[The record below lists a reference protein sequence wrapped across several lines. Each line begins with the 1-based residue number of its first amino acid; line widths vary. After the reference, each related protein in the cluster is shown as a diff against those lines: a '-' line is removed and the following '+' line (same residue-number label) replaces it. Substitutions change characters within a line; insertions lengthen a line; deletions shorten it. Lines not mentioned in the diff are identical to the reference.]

1 MSNTTGT
8 NVATFPDKTCCISE
22 RTKDS
27 KGRKMNTGVWIPLGI
42 LCMIRVSECIECFS
56 CQNIADP
63 NECRNTS
70 QCSSGQSCSLQIF
83 QADSELR
90 YTMGCQNNQLCSSLA
105 VNPHSI
111 IGRSVQARQ
120 QYICHECCST
130 DRCNENLCFHKKP
143 SECTDDETLDCAR
156 LNTLFNVCADVHHA
170 KITCPKFCGLCQLV
184 DGDWAEWGTWT
195 PCSVT
200 CANGTQERTRTC
212 TNPPPSNGGLNC
224 SGPDVD
230 TKLCTKQLCPVH
242 GNWTDWSSWTSC
254 SVTCDVGLMKK
265 TRTCANPRPD
275 RFGDNCYGDAS
286 EYTVCQNDH
295 CVSPVHGNWSAWSVW
310 STCSVTCDGGL
321 QKRSRS
327 CTNPKPNALGDYCFG
342 DNSEYIV
349 CQNQPCISPVHG
361 NWSAWSVWSTCSVT
375 CDGGLQK
382 RSRSCTNPK
391 PNALGDECVGDDSE
405 YTVCQNQPCA
415 SPVHGNWSAWSVW
428 STCSVTC
435 NGGLQ
440 TRSRSCTNPKP
451 NALGGDCV
459 GDNSEYT
466 VCQNQPCVAPVHGN
480 WSAWS
485 IWSTCSVTCDG
496 GLQKRSRTCTNPK
509 PNSLGDYCLDDNL
522 EYTICLNDPCGA
534 RNGGWST
541 WGSWESCSVTCGVG
555 QKLRSRTCTNPS
567 PSVYGKA
574 CAGNTEAFAVCIN
587 RPCTIA
593 AFNAHGL
600 NILSNNVNAF
610 PYVIF
615 NEGNVYNPNTGHFT
629 APVDGIY
636 YFTVHICYWPRTAFG
651 FYIETGN
658 ADMSSFT
665 RLTVTYAYNE
675 GDATCS
681 SDSTS
686 VKLNRNEHV
695 WLRMQRQFNSHE
707 LYEYLNAWNTF
718 TGALVQEL

>member
-70 QCSSGQSCSLQIF
+70 QCSSGQQSCSLQIF

-295 CVSPVHGNWSAWSVW
+295 CV
-310 STCSVTCDGGL
+310 
-321 QKRSRS
+321 
-327 CTNPKPNALGDYCFG
+327 
-342 DNSEYIV
+342 
-349 CQNQPCISPVHG
+349 SPVHG